1 MAKKIKLSEGTIE
14 KIKSFICDGKNGK
27 TSQEMYDFLVVENI
41 ITPTRNLQNL
51 FHELKGVDKT
61 NASTKVSYFVEKN
74 LKGIVYG
81 RLGGPHE
88 KTYHVTGKGAVKLP
102 ISDDE
107 TEVIVPENKN
117 CIPER
122 NIEQAEDLSP
132 LTALKKHLEKHKVLE
147 IVNELQGFFKDP
159 GKYNLIRTKE
169 LMEKVDTEF
178 KPSHI
183 IEAILEEWQDAQQN
197 EIINLKKE
205 FGI

>member
-1 MAKKIKLSEGTIE
+1 MAAKKTKKPSEGAVE
-14 KIKSFICDGKNGK
+14 KIKSFIGGGK

-41 ITPTRNLQNL
+41 ITPIWGLQNL
-51 FHELKGVDKT
+51 FHELNVVDQR
-61 NASTKVSYFVEKN
+61 NAVAKVSHFVKTHLN
-74 LKGIVYG
+74 GVVHGK
-81 RLGGPHE
+81 LGGPHG
-88 KTYHVTGKGAVKLP
+88 KTYHVIGKKASEP

-107 TEVIVPENKN
+107 IKVIVPENKN

-147 IVNELQGFFKDP
+147 IVNELQEFFKDP
-159 GKYNLIRTKE
+159 GKYNLARTKE
-169 LMEKVDTEF
+169 LIEKVDTEL

-183 IEAILEEWQDAQQN
+183 IEAILEEWQEAQN
-197 EIINLKKE
+197 TEIINLKKE